1 MLDLLKISS
10 ETVSHTVEAAT
21 QQATSVGFL
30 EGLMQT
36 IREIGHNFYVEPEM
50 LASQIVSFLL
60 IFIALR
66 YLAWGPI
73 LKILDER
80 RTKIADGLQ
89 YAEEMKAKLADAERK
104 QAETL
109 KEAALEARQITADAQ
124 KTAKEM
130 IEKTQA
136 EAQRKAEELISQT
149 RESLT
154 HERKQMMTEVKEHAT
169 HLVALTT
176 AKVLGRQLSDSEK
189 KSYAEQ
195 AVQELNQ

>member
-1 MLDLLKISS
+1 MLDILKISS
-10 ETVSHTVEAAT
+10 ETASHAVEVAA
-21 QQATSVGFL
+21 QQATSGGFI
-30 EGLMQT
+30 EGLMHKMQG
-36 IREIGHNFYVEPEM
+36 IGHTFHVEPET

-66 YLAWGPI
+66 YLAWGPV

-89 YAEEMKAKLADAERK
+89 YAEEMKAKLADAERR

-124 KTAKEM
+124 KSAKEM
-130 IEKTQA
+130 IEKSQTD
-136 EAQRKAEELISQT
+136 AQHKAEELIAQT

-154 HERKQMMTEVKEHAT
+154 LERRQMMTEVKEHAA

-176 AKVLGRQLSDSEK
+176 AKVLSRELSDAERK
-189 KSYAEQ
+189 RYAEQ
-195 AVQELNQ
+195 AVQELSK

>member
-1 MLDLLKISS
+1 MLDLLQISS
-10 ETVSHTVEAAT
+10 EAISHVAEATTHA
-21 QQATSVGFL
+21 AAS
-30 EGLMQT
+30 ENT
-36 IREIGHNFYVEPEM
+36 ITRLAGNFGVDLPT
-50 LASQIVSFLL
+50 LTAQIVSFLL
-60 IFIALR
+60 VFVLLR

-109 KEAALEARQITADAQ
+109 KEAALEARQITTDAQ
-124 KTAKEM
+124 KSAKEM
-130 IEKTQA
+130 IEKSQT
-136 EAQRKAEELISQT
+136 EAQHKAEELIAQT

-154 HERKQMMTEVKEHAT
+154 LERRQMMTEVKEHAA

-176 AKVLGRQLSDSEK
+176 SKVLSRELSDAERK
-189 KSYAEQ
+189 RYAEQ
-195 AVQELNQ
+195 AVQELSK

>member
-10 ETVSHTVEAAT
+10 EAISHVAETTTHTAASESAIT
-21 QQATSVGFL
+21 KLAGNFGVDL
-30 EGLMQT
+30 PMLM
-36 IREIGHNFYVEPEM
+36 
-50 LASQIVSFLL
+50 AQIVSFLL
-60 IFIALR
+60 VFVLLR

-136 EAQRKAEELISQT
+136 EAQRKAEEMVAQT